1 MNSPFLWEHTSNE
14 IRDTARNLIAVQ
26 PVASVEQHGPHL
38 PLGTDSMI
46 VSAFAER
53 LRRRF
58 EEEGFPGLF
67 LPLMPYGKS
76 NEHINYP
83 GTITYSA
90 QTFMSVLMDIGR
102 SCARAGFER
111 MVFLNGHGGNHEVLD
126 VVCRELRIETGMHV
140 FALHPLIT
148 LMPEDPAT
156 IGCPLTPEEAKLGI
170 HGGRIETSVIMR
182 THPELVREDK
192 MAQDYPTCFDGCDYL
207 DFSGKVSYGWM
218 TQDISRN
225 GAVGDPV
232 GSTPEEGERWLAS
245 VTDMLYRAF
254 EEIRSFRRLGE

>member
-14 IRDTARNLIAVQ
+14 IRDTARGLIAVQ

-53 LRRRF
+53 LRQRF
-58 EEEGFPGLF
+58 QEEGFPGLF

-90 QTFMSVLMDIGR
+90 QTFISVLMDIGR
-102 SCARAGFER
+102 SCARAGFKK

-126 VVCRELRIETGMHV
+126 VVCRELRI
-140 FALHPLIT
+140 
-148 LMPEDPAT
+148 
-156 IGCPLTPEEAKLGI
+156 
-170 HGGRIETSVIMR
+170 
-182 THPELVREDK
+182 
-192 MAQDYPTCFDGCDYL
+192 
-207 DFSGKVSYGWM
+207 
-218 TQDISRN
+218 
-225 GAVGDPV
+225 
-232 GSTPEEGERWLAS
+232 
-245 VTDMLYRAF
+245 
-254 EEIRSFRRLGE
+254 

>member
-1 MNSPFLWEHTSNE
+1 MNSPFLWKHTSNE
-14 IRDTARNLIAVQ
+14 IRDTARDLIAIQ

-58 EEEGFPGLF
+58 EEEDFPGLF

-102 SCARAGFER
+102 SCARAGFEK

-126 VVCRELRIETGMHV
+126 VVCRELRIET
-140 FALHPLIT
+140 
-148 LMPEDPAT
+148 
-156 IGCPLTPEEAKLGI
+156 
-170 HGGRIETSVIMR
+170 SVIMR

-192 MAQDYPTCFDGCDYL
+192 MAQDYPACFDGCDYL

-218 TQDISRN
+218 IQDISRN